1 MTLKEKFLISFF
13 EGLMEN
19 DFEELYSED
28 TDYEGNVKTENL
40 QESKEII
47 SSKVKVYKEYLDA
60 FCKEAGLDLDSD
72 YNGNT
77 ELATELILKLFKITL
92 SCIG

>member
-13 EGLMEN
+13 EDLMEDTFDN
-19 DFEELYSED
+19 LYSAD
-28 TDYEGNVKTENL
+28 TDYDGNIKKENL
-40 QESKEII
+40 QESKDLI
-47 SSKVKVYKEYLDA
+47 SSKTKVYKEYLCA

-77 ELATELILKLFKITL
+77 ELATELILKLLTEK
-92 SCIG
+92 

>member
-40 QESKEII
+40 Q
-47 SSKVKVYKEYLDA
+47 
-60 FCKEAGLDLDSD
+60 GQT
-72 YNGNT
+72 N
-77 ELATELILKLFKITL
+77 ITL
-92 SCIG
+92 VTNEQEIQKNKYEVLNINFIN

>member
-28 TDYEGNVKTENL
+28 TDYEGNIKTENL

-47 SSKVKVYKEYLDA
+47 SSKAKVYKEYLDA

-77 ELATELILKLFKITL
+77 ELATELILKLFTENK
-92 SCIG
+92 G

>member
-13 EGLMEN
+13 EGLME
-19 DFEELYSED
+19 DTFDELYSED
-28 TDYEGNVKTENL
+28 TDYDGTIKKENL
-40 QESKEII
+40 KESKELI
-47 SSKVKVYKEYLDA
+47 SSKTKVYKEYLSA

-77 ELATELILKLFKITL
+77 ELATELILKLITDK
-92 SCIG
+92 

>member
-47 SSKVKVYKEYLDA
+47 SSKAKVYKEYLDA

-77 ELATELILKLFKITL
+77 ELATELILKLFNEK
-92 SCIG
+92 

>member
-47 SSKVKVYKEYLDA
+47 SSKAKVYKEYLDA

-77 ELATELILKLFKITL
+77 ELASELILKLFTEK
-92 SCIG
+92 

>member
-47 SSKVKVYKEYLDA
+47 SSKAKVYKEYLDA

-72 YNGNT
+72 YNGNA
-77 ELATELILKLFKITL
+77 ELASELILKLLTEK
-92 SCIG
+92 

>member
-47 SSKVKVYKEYLDA
+47 SSKAKVYKEYLDA

-77 ELATELILKLFKITL
+77 ELATELILKLFTENK
-92 SCIG
+92 G

>member
-28 TDYEGNVKTENL
+28 TDYEGNVKKENL

-77 ELATELILKLFKITL
+77 ELATELILKLLKQ
-92 SCIG
+92 

>member
-28 TDYEGNVKTENL
+28 TDYEGSVITENL

-77 ELATELILKLFKITL
+77 ELATELILKLFTEK
-92 SCIG
+92 

>member
-13 EGLMEN
+13 EGLMKN

-28 TDYEGNVKTENL
+28 TDYEGNIKTENL

-47 SSKVKVYKEYLDA
+47 SSKAKVYKEYLDA

-77 ELATELILKLFKITL
+77 ELATELILKLFTEK
-92 SCIG
+92 

>member
-47 SSKVKVYKEYLDA
+47 SSKAKVYKEYLDA

-77 ELATELILKLFKITL
+77 ELATELILKLLTENK
-92 SCIG
+92 

>member
-28 TDYEGNVKTENL
+28 TDYEGNVITENL

-47 SSKVKVYKEYLDA
+47 SSKAKVYKEYLDA

-77 ELATELILKLFKITL
+77 ELATELILKLFTEK
-92 SCIG
+92 

>member
-28 TDYEGNVKTENL
+28 TDYECNVKTENL

-77 ELATELILKLFKITL
+77 ELATELILKLFTENK
-92 SCIG
+92 

>member
-28 TDYEGNVKTENL
+28 TDYEGNLKTENL

-47 SSKVKVYKEYLDA
+47 SSKAKVYKEYLDA

-77 ELATELILKLFKITL
+77 ELATELILKLFTEK
-92 SCIG
+92 

>member
-19 DFEELYSED
+19 DFKELYSED

-47 SSKVKVYKEYLDA
+47 SSKAKVYKEYLDA

-77 ELATELILKLFKITL
+77 ELASELILKLLKQ
-92 SCIG
+92 

>member
-47 SSKVKVYKEYLDA
+47 SSKAKVYKEYLNA

-77 ELATELILKLFKITL
+77 ELATELILKLITENK
-92 SCIG
+92 G

>member
-47 SSKVKVYKEYLDA
+47 SSKAKVYKEYLDA

-77 ELATELILKLFKITL
+77 ELATELILQLITENK
-92 SCIG
+92 G

>member
-47 SSKVKVYKEYLDA
+47 SSKAKVYKEYLDA

-77 ELATELILKLFKITL
+77 ELATELILKLLTENK
-92 SCIG
+92 G

>member
-47 SSKVKVYKEYLDA
+47 SSKAKVYKEYLGA

-77 ELATELILKLFKITL
+77 ELATELILKLLTEK
-92 SCIG
+92 

>member
-13 EGLMEN
+13 EGLIEN

-77 ELATELILKLFKITL
+77 ELATELILKLFTEK
-92 SCIG
+92 

>member
-19 DFEELYSED
+19 VFEELYSED

-47 SSKVKVYKEYLDA
+47 SSKAKVYKEYLDA

-77 ELATELILKLFKITL
+77 ELATELILKLFTEK
-92 SCIG
+92 

>member
-19 DFEELYSED
+19 DIEELYSED

-77 ELATELILKLFKITL
+77 ELATELILKLFTEK
-92 SCIG
+92 

>member
-47 SSKVKVYKEYLDA
+47 SSKAKVYKEYLDA

-77 ELATELILKLFKITL
+77 ELAIELILKLFTEK
-92 SCIG
+92 

>member
-28 TDYEGNVKTENL
+28 TDYEGNVKKENL

-47 SSKVKVYKEYLDA
+47 SSKAKVYKEYLDA

-77 ELATELILKLFKITL
+77 ELATELILKLFTEK
-92 SCIG
+92 